1 MSDIAQVVS
10 VKDIVFVYFFLLVS
24 INKITHIVW
33 PAVDPIHTPKKKWKT
48 TPYQNR
54 EITQYQNIGDN
65 SIPKK
70 WEITQYHKMEDNS
83 IPKMG
88 DNSIPKNGI

>member
-24 INKITHIVW
+24 INKITHNAW
-33 PAVDPIHTPKKKWKT
+33 SAVDPIHTPKKNGKQLHTKL
-48 TPYQNR
+48 
-54 EITQYQNIGDN
+54 GDN

-83 IPKMG
+83 IPKLG
-88 DNSIPKNGI
+88 DNLIPKYGR

>member
-33 PAVDPIHTPKKKWKT
+33 PAVDPIHTPKKNGKQLHTK
-48 TPYQNR
+48 
-54 EITQYQNIGDN
+54 IGR
-65 SIPKK
+65 
-70 WEITQYHKMEDNS
+70 
-83 IPKMG
+83 
-88 DNSIPKNGI
+88 